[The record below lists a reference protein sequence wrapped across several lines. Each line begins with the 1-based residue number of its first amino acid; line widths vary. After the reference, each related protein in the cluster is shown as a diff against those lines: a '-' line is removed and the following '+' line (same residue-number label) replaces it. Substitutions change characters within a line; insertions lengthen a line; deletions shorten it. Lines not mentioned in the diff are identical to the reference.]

1 MTNYQYQVDYGSGY
15 EDVFPEYDAT
25 SNQVQLVAA
34 WLATVEVEGGAHRAR
49 VLSGGQVV
57 AERVFDCA
65 VVESRTRPDGSTRH
79 LVQCAGGEVVVNE
92 GADGSLSGSA
102 RSGYVGDADRA
113 VERALE
119 AVRLLKKKQ

>member
-15 EDVFPEYDAT
+15 EDVFPEYDAAP
-25 SNQVQLVAA
+25 NEEQLAAA
-34 WLATVEVEGGAHRAR
+34 WLATVEAEGGANRAR

-65 VVESRTRPDGSTRH
+65 VVESRARPDGSIRY
-79 LVQCAGGEVVVNE
+79 LVHCAGGEVVVYE
-92 GADGSLSGSA
+92 GTDESLSGSA
-102 RSGYVGDADRA
+102 RSGYVGDADQA

-119 AVRLLKKKQ
+119 AVRTLKKKQ